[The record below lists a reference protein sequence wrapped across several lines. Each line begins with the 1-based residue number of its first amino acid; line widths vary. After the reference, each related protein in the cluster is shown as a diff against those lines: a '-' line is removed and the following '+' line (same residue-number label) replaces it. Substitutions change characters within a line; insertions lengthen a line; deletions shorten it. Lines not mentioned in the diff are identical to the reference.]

1 MAHNQPNVQLSK
13 YDQAE
18 LLLDTQTLRI
28 SVKNDK
34 YNIPYYKIQLDK
46 LNKQQEVSFITGLF
60 AIGIGSLIYS
70 SNEVSRTFKLNSNLN
85 IAEEKTTK
93 KKHLILSQIPV
104 SNMIKIKKKFNNL
117 NYSLNFYNQ

>member
-1 MAHNQPNVQLSK
+1 MSHNQPNVQLSK

-46 LNKQQEVSFITGLF
+46 LNRQQEVSFITGLF
-60 AIGIGSLIYS
+60 AVGTGYGIFS
-70 SNEVSRTFKLNSNLN
+70 SNEIGRTFKLNGNLN
-85 IAEEKTTK
+85 IAEEYATN
-93 KKHLILSQIPV
+93 KKHLILNQIPV
-104 SNMIKIKKKFNNL
+104 LNVTKIKNKIYNL
-117 NYSLNFYNQ
+117 NSSLNQ

>member
-34 YNIPYYKIQLDK
+34 YNIPDDKIQLEIPYY
-46 LNKQQEVSFITGLF
+46 QQEISFITGLF
-60 AIGIGSLIYS
+60 AIGIGSAIFS
-70 SNEVSRTFKLNSNLN
+70 SNKSARSFKLNGNLN
-85 IAEEKTTK
+85 IAEEHATNR
-93 KKHLILSQIPV
+93 KHLVLSQI
-104 SNMIKIKKKFNNL
+104 SISSIKKIKSKIYNL
-117 NYSLNFYNQ
+117 DYSLNLY

>member
-1 MAHNQPNVQLSK
+1 MSHNQPNVQLSK

-60 AIGIGSLIYS
+60 AVGTGYGIFS
-70 SNEVSRTFKLNSNLN
+70 SNEIGRTFKLNGNLN
-85 IAEEKTTK
+85 IAEEYATN
-93 KKHLILSQIPV
+93 KKHLILNQIPV
-104 SNMIKIKKKFNNL
+104 LNVTKIKNKIYNL
-117 NYSLNFYNQ
+117 NSSLNQ